1 MKSRLYFLFVLFF
14 LAIIAV
20 DTQAQIVVTV
30 PSPGCNAP
38 GTYTENGTLNGK
50 PRYLGPGDF
59 PYEIVWLNTHWECH
73 FPNNTALRFVNMNDT
88 PLPPCGQWPRGD
100 GAPCGQA
107 FMTVT
112 SVNGTPCPVACPDD
126 DMDEICNNMDNCPN
140 TPNNGQADTDNDGV
154 GDACDGCP
162 NDPNKTSPGTCGCGV
177 ADTDSDNDSTPDCND
192 GCPNDPNKIAPGIC
206 GCGVADDD
214 ADMDGYYACEDCND
228 NDANVNPGS
237 SPAQTN
243 VVYHNT
249 NSVTVYWGTIAGS
262 TNYGLRYRIEGSNEL
277 WVEGTSLRAYRRLFS
292 LQACT
297 DYEVQYRNFKNGAW
311 NCWSESY
318 FFTTPCA
325 RVFNPGNT
333 KGSTES
339 GMQIFPNPTSDV
351 LNIVLDENMLD
362 KAATLTLRDQL
373 GRAVWN
379 QQIEILETTLVELNV
394 RKHNL
399 TAGVYMLSLQN
410 ENGVTTQQV
419 VVSR

>member
-206 GCGVADDD
+206 GCG
-214 ADMDGYYACEDCND
+214 
-228 NDANVNPGS
+228 
-237 SPAQTN
+237 
-243 VVYHNT
+243 
-249 NSVTVYWGTIAGS
+249 
-262 TNYGLRYRIEGSNEL
+262 
-277 WVEGTSLRAYRRLFS
+277 
-292 LQACT
+292 
-297 DYEVQYRNFKNGAW
+297 
-311 NCWSESY
+311 
-318 FFTTPCA
+318 
-325 RVFNPGNT
+325 
-333 KGSTES
+333 
-339 GMQIFPNPTSDV
+339 
-351 LNIVLDENMLD
+351 
-362 KAATLTLRDQL
+362 
-373 GRAVWN
+373 
-379 QQIEILETTLVELNV
+379 
-394 RKHNL
+394 
-399 TAGVYMLSLQN
+399 
-410 ENGVTTQQV
+410 
-419 VVSR
+419 